1 VGQALSPA
9 QSAKNLAANGREC
22 TQISDAFLAVG
33 QALSL
38 RGLPVPP
45 PIAHAPHLIVY
56 LEIVTAE
63 QKTQLSEVI
72 WVDPERM
79 SGTPCFKGTRV
90 PVQCLIDYIQGN
102 STLEEFFE
110 DYPSVSREQVTR
122 FLELAKEQLVECVSS

>member
-1 VGQALSPA
+1 MWSRPQAPY
-9 QSAKNLAANGREC
+9 
-22 TQISDAFLAVG
+22 
-33 QALSL
+33 
-38 RGLPVPP
+38 
-45 PIAHAPHLIVY
+45 LIVY
-56 LEIVTAE
+56 LEIVSAE
-63 QKTQLSEVI
+63 QKAQLSEVI